1 MKKLFS
7 CLLLIFGFTF
17 MCEAQLVKVIPK
29 DTVKVLRVHDGD
41 SYYVLQSNGVDSS
54 FFWIRIPGLDC
65 PEVISNHITENQPY
79 GVAIGD
85 SIRQLIKGDSVIIQ
99 VIGKDY
105 YFRTLAKITL
115 LDESGTDLA
124 EYILSK
130 GWAWY
135 LGSQLDQK
143 TRNSYM
149 AARDKAR
156 KAKLGIWSD
165 YKIVGKTTYYNA
177 ITPSVWRKTHWKE

>member
-7 CLLLIFGFTF
+7 CLLLIFGLTF
-17 MCEAQLVKVIPK
+17 MCQAQLIKIIPK
-29 DTVKVLRVHDGD
+29 DTVKVIYVYDGD
-41 SYYVLQSNGVDSS
+41 TYTVLQSNGVDSS
-54 FFWIRIPGLDC
+54 LFKVRIAGLDC
-65 PEVISNHITENQPY
+65 PERKNDFHITEDQPY
-79 GVAIGD
+79 GIAIGD
-85 SIRQLIKGDSVIIQ
+85 SVRQLIAGDSIVIQ

-115 LDESGTDLA
+115 FDGTDLA

-135 LGSQLDQK
+135 LGSQLDQG
-143 TRNSYM
+143 TRNKYM
-149 AARDKAR
+149 AARDKAK

-165 YKIVGKTTYYNA
+165 YKIVGKTSY
-177 ITPSVWRKTHWKE
+177 WR